1 MFELDDKCLFFSA
14 ASVFKSLKLLHHVK
28 EQAYGSILQRKGEG
42 LEFSLTVPII
52 QMVSHEIA

>member
-1 MFELDDKCLFFSA
+1 MFELDNKCLFFS